1 MRLPDLDGSRVRAAV
16 DLAEEIYRL
25 HEAGRPYAFELSQLS
40 EATSQQLE
48 LADADGAFGSV
59 AAADWAHDLL
69 ALSAG
74 IPEDLTRAHLV
85 EMVEAA
91 QATVLPEW
99 QVELGHPMRRARDSL
114 CGLHFHLRLVPQN
127 VERRDGRRRLRR
139 SASGLGHSAPRAV
152 RVQP

>member
-40 EATSQQLE
+40 EATNQQLE

-99 QVELGHPMRRARDSL
+99 QLNWVIRCVEHVTHCADFISIFDSSHRMSSAEMVDAAYAAQRRV
-114 CGLHFHLRLVPQN
+114 LVTPPPEQ
-127 VERRDGRRRLRR
+127 
-139 SASGLGHSAPRAV
+139 
-152 RVQP
+152 